1 MDISLAA
8 KPNSRHEPGMRSGSG
23 RPKIWIGSLWKIPGR
38 VAHEE
43 RNRRSD
49 QPTGKNTWKNVWEKK
64 LVTKTQSKKPKF
76 HTGMVWKM
84 QNSTK
89 NPEAPAP
96 KYFKNK
102 RES

>member
-23 RPKIWIGSLWKIPGR
+23 RPKIQIGSLWKIPGR

-49 QPTGKNTWKNVWEKK
+49 QPTEKNTWKHVWKK
-64 LVTKTQSKKPKF
+64 LVTKTQSKK
-76 HTGMVWKM
+76 T
-84 QNSTK
+84 NSIPAWYGKCKTAQKTK
-89 NPEAPAP
+89 APAE
-96 KYFKNK
+96 KNFKNK